1 MFLLVN
7 YYIFS
12 PVYKQFF
19 DHFIIIIYTKYIVG
33 GPGTTMAELWNT
45 YDNSMQTI
53 DLPSELTGSEI
64 LDPVLVPYGK
74 NSALL
79 TYGKVNGNVLD
90 ALYQYTFNIGWKKLG
105 ASPSSWSAL
114 NQNGILELQ
123 NTDIMGYNDL
133 NCFSS

>member
-1 MFLLVN
+1 MHFYTIFLT
-7 YYIFS
+7 IFNI
-12 PVYKQFF
+12 K
-19 DHFIIIIYTKYIVG
+19 VG
-33 GPGTTMAELWNT
+33 GPGTTSAELWNT
-45 YDNSMQTI
+45 YDNSMETI
-53 DLPSELTGSEI
+53 GLPSELTGSEI

-90 ALYQYTFNIGWKKLG
+90 DLYQYTFEVGWKKLG
-105 ASPSSWSAL
+105 ALPSSWSAI

-123 NTDIMGYNDL
+123 NTNIMGYNDL